1 MVLGG
6 SSGDGGVG
14 SSSCLYPGSPHLS
27 NNPSSPP
34 GTPIPSVHP
43 PVPTIAVRLAASHC
57 TKHRS
62 VTGACGGVGWMR
74 TMGSCKDLALPSQ
87 LPPSMPATPRVHTA
101 LLPAQ
106 AASSW
111 ALASTTAN
119 RLRAIRESRPRC
131 RRSRQHTVSTQSE
144 PTSTV
149 ELLAAPGLYVEWNS
163 AASSTQHI
171 RQTDIFVRPHS
182 TPRHNKIIDTKS

>member
-27 NNPSSPP
+27 SHPSSPP

-43 PVPTIAVRLAASHC
+43 PVPTIAVLLAASHC

-62 VTGACGGVGWMR
+62 VAGACGGVGWMR

-87 LPPSMPATPRVHTA
+87 LPPSMPATPGSTQLCCQHRRPHHGPWRQPQ
-101 LLPAQ
+101 PAG
-106 AASSW
+106 SGSF
-111 ALASTTAN
+111 
-119 RLRAIRESRPRC
+119 ESRPRC
-131 RRSRQHTVSTQSE
+131 RRR
-144 PTSTV
+144 
-149 ELLAAPGLYVEWNS
+149 A
-163 AASSTQHI
+163 HI
-171 RQTDIFVRPHS
+171 
-182 TPRHNKIIDTKS
+182 NL